1 MAQQQRA
8 YSGGPGGGKAYT
20 TLDGKLTPKGLQ
32 ALRAWAKDAGFSEAN
47 VKRDEGGKFSA
58 QQHQAAAAQHQAT
71 AAKHPDKSV
80 AKAHAD
86 AAQAH
91 TLAAQHIAAQTG
103 WQEHNAQK
111 AHNASKMAEQA
122 EANAGGAAN
131 AEQLKAIASDPS
143 KPLSARA
150 EAVKQLEGMQQQAD
164 LVAGSPLAVPQP
176 KPAAPAQQP
185 LNISPAMKAKLA
197 GALKPAAKLADG
209 RGPSAFPSAALKPG
223 GLAPLGTKAEEKLR
237 SLIEQYKAR
246 GQSMSWTS
254 KEEAD
259 AHNKRIDAAQ
269 AEVNAEKGIKP
280 AAQKPAVAA
289 PKPAAPAKFKTP
301 RFSEKAVRAWQAA
314 QAGNK

>member
-8 YSGGPGGGKAYT
+8 YSGGRGGGKAHT
-20 TLDGKLTPKGLQ
+20 TFDGKLTPKGLQ
-32 ALRAWAKDAGFSEAN
+32 ALRTWAKDADFNESN

-58 QQHQAAAAQHQAT
+58 QQHQAAASQHSAT
-71 AAKHPDKSV
+71 AAKHPDKQV

-176 KPAAPAQQP
+176 KPAAPAQKP
-185 LNISPAMKAKLA
+185 LNISPEIKAKLA
-197 GALKPAAKLADG
+197 GALKPAAKPASPM
-209 RGPSAFPSAALKPG
+209 PSAFPSAALKPG

-269 AEVNAEKGIKP
+269 AEVNAEKGVKP
-280 AAQKPAVAA
+280 ANPKPAVAV